1 MLECFL
7 KRTRGSITVMV
18 TLILV
23 PTIFFTGFL
32 VDLARI
38 KLYGSQAVMA
48 ADVYGEAVL
57 TNYDN
62 LLKELYGLYSVT
74 QDEEAL
80 KAVEDLQNYV
90 ASSFKPNEDTIAFN
104 YFGMETEYS
113 GFMPYQNADVTLSYE
128 PAENATLK
136 NDAVLSTQIGDFMK
150 FRIAQQLLDDGEF
163 LMDAIDMAAGENS
176 TAKVFQKKNEVDNKL
191 GGTLKEVEK
200 YYNTLKELNEYPQ
213 YIKEM
218 KSSYDDLKTDIENIV
233 NSSSYRIY
241 KDYETNKDAI
251 KEALKREADLEEGE
265 TLSSSDKALIE
276 MYEDWCDDSNA
287 RRDKL
292 SAKFQKVNKDF
303 EDTCKDYDPVN
314 VTNFEE
320 KVVDLQ
326 KQAQVVKK
334 ELAEVA
340 ELRADLDKEMENM
353 NGQNAEE
360 LKERIKLDY
369 EKLDKIFGNELHDYN
384 AKNFIDLADNIEKNQ
399 PVNQNYASQIDFI
412 IERAEEIEEA
422 YLDFESPMDY
432 YETFDDTQYDDF
444 QKTDRFKRL
453 YNGLKDT
460 FEMPEDQN
468 EKIKA
473 AKNKQKKADDKKK
486 KAENQLKNDKEKTDA
501 RDIPNCISIGESSN
515 TGDFGFTD
523 LISTAA
529 SYMNLSSL
537 GEAGNKLLLKFYTI
551 SYDFGM
557 FSNRTTNI
565 EANGDD
571 GDASG
576 ESGGASPEEIEKA
589 ISLTGMELCKS
600 YNYLYGAE
608 LEYIL
613 GGKKDS
619 GGNLDVAKN
628 RILAFRAVTNLAAT
642 FTIDEINL
650 TIKAITAPLSPML
663 GPVVAAALRGGI
675 TLMETAADWG
685 ELKKGEEV
693 IVFKTK
699 WQHLQIKDDIEDLLG
714 DLESGS
720 GTGGADAPEPFG
732 MDYEQYLWVMLMV
745 MTPSDKVTSRTADL
759 ITLNINGIQQ
769 SVGED
774 EEKEIDHLDF
784 TMDKT
789 VTAVNATC
797 SVHLDFAVMPDGF
810 AEQVVEDDTH
820 NALREYQ
827 KNFYKFTVTRG
838 Y

>member
-473 AKNKQKKADDKKK
+473 AKNKQKKADEKKK
-486 KAENQLKNDKEKTDA
+486 EAENQLKDKEKTDA
-501 RDIPNCISIGESSN
+501 RKIPSCISIGESSN

-565 EANGDD
+565 EADGDD
-571 GDASG
+571 ADVSG

-619 GGNLDVAKN
+619 GDNLDVAKN

-720 GTGGADAPEPFG
+720 GTGGADDPEPFG

-774 EEKEIDHLDF
+774 EKKEIDHLDF

>member
-23 PTIFFTGFL
+23 PTIFITGFL

-163 LMDAIDMAAGENS
+163 LMDTIDMAAGENS

-473 AKNKQKKADDKKK
+473 AKNKQKKADEKKK
-486 KAENQLKNDKEKTDA
+486 EAENQLKDKEKTDA
-501 RDIPNCISIGESSN
+501 RKIPSCISIGESSN

-565 EANGDD
+565 EADGDD
-571 GDASG
+571 ADVSG

-619 GGNLDVAKN
+619 GDNLDVAKN

-693 IVFKTK
+693 IVFKTN

-720 GTGGADAPEPFG
+720 GTGGADDPEPFG

-774 EEKEIDHLDF
+774 EKKEI
-784 TMDKT
+784 
-789 VTAVNATC
+789 
-797 SVHLDFAVMPDGF
+797 
-810 AEQVVEDDTH
+810 E
-820 NALREYQ
+820 
-827 KNFYKFTVTRG
+827 
-838 Y
+838 